1 MKPLLR
7 SFGLGFCCFLLLCMA
22 PAAVFGKDINLFA
35 GLGFEFATG
44 TYGTD
49 QTTNSYSIPL
59 TIRYD
64 PTERFSLELVVPYV
78 FLSNGSTSSAGM
90 FRFGNGRAGSS
101 ANGFGSNGNGQ
112 TGAGQTSTDSRSQSG
127 VGDVSLKAGY
137 VVWPEGASSPQIKP
151 LLYVQFPT
159 ADKDKGLG
167 SGVFSGG
174 GGLEITKWFGGWHT
188 YAEGLY
194 VFQETAAELS
204 LKNYVSYEAGVGFQ
218 VTDRFRPTILLM
230 GATAPSDYSSSLA
243 EARIKA
249 SYRLTGRASLE
260 GYLGAGLTSQS
271 SDFGAGIAF
280 FYEF

>member
-1 MKPLLR
+1 
-7 SFGLGFCCFLLLCMA
+7 MA
-22 PAAVFGKDINLFA
+22 PAGAFGKDINLST
-35 GLGFEFATG
+35 GLGFEYATG
-44 TYGTD
+44 TYGAD
-49 QTTNSYSIPL
+49 QTTSSYSIPL

-64 PTERFSLELVVPYV
+64 PTERSNLELVVPYV

-90 FRFGNGRAGSS
+90 FRYGNGRASS
-101 ANGFGSNGNGQ
+101 GANGSGQ
-112 TGAGQTSTDSRSQSG
+112 SVAGQASTDSRSQSG

-167 SGVFSGG
+167 SGAFSGG
-174 GGLEITKWFGGWHT
+174 GGLEITKWFGDWHT

-194 VFQETAAELS
+194 VFQETSAELS

-218 VTDRFRPTILLM
+218 VTDRFRPTILMM
-230 GATAPSDYSSSLA
+230 GATAPSDNSSSLA

-271 SDFGAGIAF
+271 SDFGAGVAL